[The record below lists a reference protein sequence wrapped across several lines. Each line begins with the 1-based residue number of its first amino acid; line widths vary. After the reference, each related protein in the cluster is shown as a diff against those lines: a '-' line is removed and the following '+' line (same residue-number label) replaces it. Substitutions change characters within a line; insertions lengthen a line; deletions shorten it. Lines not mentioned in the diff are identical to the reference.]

1 MAFKKNRVQESLLK
15 APKAEGEQDKKKKKQ
30 AATTLQFGAGT
41 RKLFDYLLLILGE
54 QNSEL
59 SFEVFEKKLNYLFN
73 KEFEG
78 VLDEI
83 LELRNE
89 VGRRPK
95 CAKGTRDMLPSQM
108 AIRERA
114 FNIIKSVFKK
124 HGAVEI
130 DTPVFELKETLMGKY
145 GEESKLIYD
154 LEDQGGELLSLRYDL
169 TVPFARYVA
178 LHNFPSIKRFH
189 IAKVYRR
196 DNPQMNKGR
205 FREFYQCDFDI
216 AGTYGLMIPDAEVL
230 KVLIE
235 ILTNLNIGNFVVK
248 LNHRKFL
255 DAMVDLSGCEKRK
268 FKAICSSVDKL
279 DKEPW
284 EKVREELIN
293 MKGLT
298 TEMTDKLEKFVKL
311 VGKPRELLQKL
322 KEDGIFKGHKEG
334 EETIKEMDILFSY
347 LEAYNC
353 LDKISFD
360 FSLAR
365 GLDYYTG
372 LIYEAVLTDTDRVGS
387 IAGGGRYDGLVG
399 MFSSKPVPSVGVSI
413 GIERV
418 FAILE
423 EKCKDDYTV
432 RPTETQIFIAQL
444 GKNLIEERMKIMN
457 ELWAQGIK
465 AETLYQENP
474 KSQRQLEFTL
484 ESGIPLILWLGETEV
499 EQGIVKI
506 KSLNKHEEY
515 ILTREEL
522 RKGDRVR
529 EIIADGNQVLL
540 PQALQAAQGKKEEEK
555 KQE

>member
-1 MAFKKNRVQESLLK
+1 MTELMTAFKKNRVSESLLK
-15 APKAEGEQDKKKKKQ
+15 APKAEVEQDKKKKKQ

-41 RKLFDYLLLILGE
+41 RKLFDYFLLILGE
-54 QNSEL
+54 QDSPL
-59 SFEVFEKKLNYLFN
+59 SFEEFAKKLNYLFN

-322 KEDGIFKGHKEG
+322 KDEAIFQGHKEG
-334 EETIKEMDILFSY
+334 EETIKEMDTLFTY

-423 EKCKDDYTV
+423 EKCKEDYTV

-444 GKNLIEERMKIMN
+444 GKNLIEERMKILN

-484 ESGIPLILWLGETEV
+484 ESGSPLILWLGETEV
-499 EQGIVKI
+499 EQGVVKI

-515 ILTREEL
+515 FLTREEL

-540 PQALQAAQGKKEEEK
+540 PQAL
-555 KQE
+555 

>member
-1 MAFKKNRVQESLLK
+1 MTELMTAFKKNRVSESLLK

-41 RKLFDYLLLILGE
+41 RKLFDYFLLILGE
-54 QNSEL
+54 QDSPL
-59 SFEVFEKKLNYLFN
+59 SFEEFAKKLNYLFN

-322 KEDGIFKGHKEG
+322 KDEAIFQGHKEG
-334 EETIKEMDILFSY
+334 EETIKEMDTLFTY

-423 EKCKDDYTV
+423 EKCKEDYTV

-444 GKNLIEERMKIMN
+444 GKNLIEERMKILN

-499 EQGIVKI
+499 EQGVVKI

-540 PQALQAAQGKKEEEK
+540 PQAL
-555 KQE
+555 

>member
-1 MAFKKNRVQESLLK
+1 MT
-15 APKAEGEQDKKKKKQ
+15 P
-30 AATTLQFGAGT
+30 
-41 RKLFDYLLLILGE
+41 
-54 QNSEL
+54 
-59 SFEVFEKKLNYLFN
+59 
-73 KEFEG
+73 
-78 VLDEI
+78 
-83 LELRNE
+83 
-89 VGRRPK
+89 
-95 CAKGTRDMLPSQM
+95 MQM

-114 FNIIKSVFKK
+114 FNTIKAVFKK

-145 GEESKLIYD
+145 GEDSKLIYD

-178 LHNFPSIKRFH
+178 LNNFQLIKRFH

-216 AGTYGLMIPDAEVL
+216 AGVYGLMIPDAEVL

-235 ILTNLNIGNFVVK
+235 ILNQLDIGEYVVK
-248 LNHRKFL
+248 INHRQFL
-255 DAMVDLSGCEKRK
+255 DAMVELSGCEKRK

-284 EKVREELIN
+284 EKVKEELIT

-298 TEMTDKLEKFVKL
+298 EEMTTNLEKFVKL
-311 VGKPRELLQKL
+311 IGKPKELLQRL
-322 KEDGIFKGHKEG
+322 KTEAIFQGHKEG
-334 EETIKEMDILFSY
+334 EETIKEMEVLFEY
-347 LEAYNC
+347 LDAFGC
-353 LDKISFD
+353 LDRLSFD

-372 LIYEAVLTDTDRVGS
+372 LIYEAVLTDTNRVGS

-399 MFSSKPVPSVGVSI
+399 MFSGKQIPAVGVSI

-423 EKCKDDYTV
+423 EKCKGDNTI
-432 RPTETQIFIAQL
+432 RPTETQIFIGQL
-444 GKNLIEERMKIMN
+444 GKNLIQERFKIMN
-457 ELWAQGIK
+457 DLWALGIK
-465 AETLYQENP
+465 CETLYQENP
-474 KSQRQLEFTL
+474 KSNRQLEFAL
-484 ESGIPLILWLGETEV
+484 ENGIPLILWLGETEV

-506 KSLNKHEEY
+506 KSLNKKEEY
-515 ILTREEL
+515 ILSRAEL
-522 RKGDRVR
+522 AEGSRLK
-529 EIIADGNQVLL
+529 EIIADGNTILL
-540 PQALQAAQGKKEEEK
+540 PQEQPAGPKAPQGKEEEK
-555 KQE
+555 KE